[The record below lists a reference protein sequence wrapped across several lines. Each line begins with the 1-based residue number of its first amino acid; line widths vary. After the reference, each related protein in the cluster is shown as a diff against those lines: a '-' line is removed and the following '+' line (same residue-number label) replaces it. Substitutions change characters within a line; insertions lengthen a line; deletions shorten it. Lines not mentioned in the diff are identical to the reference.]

1 VKDRAMRPPVRDVD
15 FQAAKE
21 RKDQMSQT
29 QIGQVEA
36 ARWKLDPEHTLV
48 EFSVKH
54 MMVTTV
60 RGRFHEVEGA
70 FDLDADAVDGSA
82 VAVRIGAASV
92 DTGAGARD
100 EHLRSGDFFDVESH
114 PYLEFHSRR
123 IEGDPLTQGTPFRI
137 VGELTIRGV
146 TREVV
151 LDARF
156 EGAGVDPWG
165 QTKAAFT
172 ADTKIDRRDFGLNWN
187 QALEAGGLLV
197 SNEVRIHLEVQATP
211 AEGEE

>member
-1 VKDRAMRPPVRDVD
+1 
-15 FQAAKE
+15 
-21 RKDQMSQT
+21 MSQT
-29 QIGQVEA
+29 QIGQLEA
-36 ARWKLDPEHTLV
+36 TRWRFDPAHTLV

-60 RGRFHEVEGA
+60 RGRFHEVEGGIEM
-70 FDLDADAVDGSA
+70 DADAPERSA
-82 VAVRIGAASV
+82 VTVRIGAASV
-92 DTGAGARD
+92 DTGVGSRD
-100 EHLRSGDFFDVESH
+100 EHLRSDDFFDVAHH
-114 PYLEFHSRR
+114 PHLEFRSTR
-123 IEGDPLTQGTPFRI
+123 IEGSSLAPGRPLRI

-146 TREVV
+146 TREV
-151 LDARF
+151 LLEARF
-156 EGAGVDPWG
+156 EGVGVDPWG

-187 QALEAGGLLV
+187 QALEAGGMLV